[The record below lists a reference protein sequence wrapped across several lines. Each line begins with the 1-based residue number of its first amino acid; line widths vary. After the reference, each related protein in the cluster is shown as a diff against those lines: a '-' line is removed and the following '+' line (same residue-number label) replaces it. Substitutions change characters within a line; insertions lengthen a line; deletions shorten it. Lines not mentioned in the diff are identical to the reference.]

1 MRHLGEQGG
10 PSSLPCSYGPRAGIW
25 GHSTQHASPVES
37 RHQSLSAQITALESS
52 GAGAWTSPGCSMD
65 PSAHASAIPPY
76 IQHSA
81 IGKLYRLNPSIHPS
95 TAVSGCQ
102 NLWRVVTGQNLFSIA
117 NSSESWKDSDLLL
130 FLSLLRNLV
139 LALSRSA
146 CSCRTCR
153 HCA

>member
-1 MRHLGEQGG
+1 MGHLGEQGG

-25 GHSTQHASPVES
+25 GTILNMPCLWKAGTNQA
-37 RHQSLSAQITALESS
+37 AQITALVSS

-65 PSAHASAIPPY
+65 PSTHASAITPY

-81 IGKLYRLNPSIHPS
+81 IGKLHRLKPSIHPS
-95 TAVSGCQ
+95 AVVSGCQ

-146 CSCRTCR
+146 CSCHTCR